1 MKSWFFYREYPK
13 TLIDTE
19 VRKVKFLNS
28 SGDKKTKTNGIL
40 LVITYHTLLKDF
52 GKVINKHLHLLHIN
66 DGVKKAFTAG
76 PMMSFQGER
85 KISSYLVRAKLFPLE
100 RSAGSFKCNG
110 KRCQVCTNVTESN
123 TFSSSGH
130 SFLTKKSMLLIIVLT
145 AATYCQRFC
154 IKCK

>member
-76 PMMSFQGER
+76 PMMSFQGKR
-85 KISSYLVRAKLFPLE
+85 KLSSYLVRAKLFPLE

-110 KRCQVCTNVTESN
+110 KRCQVCMNVTESN

-145 AATYCQRFC
+145 AATYCHRFC